1 MPFRRS
7 FLATFLLAATV
18 LLTVALTAPA
28 ASAAPAGSTPAA
40 GTEGRG
46 LCLDLNSSEVKWGL
60 REIGPP
66 LGRSDL
72 RWVARS
78 GSMARS
84 MDRTPNCPFLMWATF
99 DTSGGTASS
108 PVAVLLFRPGRYL
121 GVANR
126 PTGYTRVSGFTPFS
140 VTVTYRWPQPGDAN
154 ANPTDGPVSSFF
166 FQVFDRVF
174 RFGELPPGVG

>member
-1 MPFRRS
+1 MSIRRTIIVAV
-7 FLATFLLAATV
+7 LVAAAT
-18 LLTVALTAPA
+18 LLTVTVATPV
-28 ASAAPAGSTPAA
+28 ASATPSGGTPAA
-40 GTEGRG
+40 GTAGRG
-46 LCLDLNSSEVKWGL
+46 LCLDLTSSEVTRGL

-66 LGRSDL
+66 LGRRDL

-84 MDRTPNCPFLMWATF
+84 TDRTPNCPPIMWATF

-108 PVAVLLFRPGRYL
+108 PVAVLLFRPGKYL

-126 PTGYTRVSGFTPFS
+126 PTGYTRVTGFTPVS
-140 VTVTYRWPQPGDAN
+140 VTVTYRWPRPADAN
-154 ANPTDGPVSSFF
+154 ANPTGGPVSSVF